1 MLHHLLRLSALPR
14 PIDQKEETAM
24 LQTLQSQIHFLQE
37 IQRVDTTGVPPL
49 RSIRDESPESLKE
62 YTIGLDDLEDAMAKE
77 QVIGRRRRIKRVS
90 TEKTNQTDGLAG
102 NGDVLGSA
110 SKTVGNFFVVQL
122 GN

>member
-1 MLHHLLRLSALPR
+1 
-14 PIDQKEETAM
+14 M